1 KEHKAKRVFLLLLL
15 LSTALVLYSG
25 GARLLMYVS
34 AYGLT
39 VSRVLSLWFILFLA
53 MATVLCGVRLYAAK
67 LRLLRAV
74 TVLFIVLYFALNAIN
89 LDAMIAKS
97 VLARA
102 SARGE
107 LGIDDANYLRYEL
120 SSDAA
125 SILKASEFKD
135 EIYYDVLPEDLN

>member
-1 KEHKAKRVFLLLLL
+1 
-15 LSTALVLYSG
+15 
-25 GARLLMYVS
+25 
-34 AYGLT
+34 
-39 VSRVLSLWFILFLA
+39 
-53 MATVLCGVRLYAAK
+53 
-67 LRLLRAV
+67 
-74 TVLFIVLYFALNAIN
+74 VLFIVLYFALNAIN

-135 EIYYDVLPEDLN
+135 EIYYDVAPEDLG